1 MWEVNMY
8 LRELSLD
15 DFKSFAE
22 TNIIANAYQSV
33 SYAMLK
39 AEEGYDY
46 EFIGLISDNKV
57 IAAALILYKKIG
69 NHYYGYSPRGFLVDY
84 SNIFILETFTREIK
98 EHYKKKNFVFIKINP
113 EIAIGKLNK
122 KTGNFEYNE
131 NYNIISN
138 LNKCGYKKLKS
149 NTNFEALLPRINAIV
164 NLENFDLDKIS
175 KNTRNKVKKAI
186 RKGLVLEQA
195 DISKVNIFYEFIKD
209 KINKN
214 EFHYNDLYNVFNKQN
229 DIDFFLVRVDY
240 KYYLINSQ
248 NYYEHELKK
257 NNDFTEKIIR
267 KNTPTVI
274 NAKMNSDRAL
284 LSYKN
289 DITEASK
296 HLNTNEDVYV
306 AGAMVIKFNNRIT
319 IYISGYDKDLKRYPA
334 NYFLYYA
341 ILYFYKDKYKYADL
355 NGVTVDSRD
364 NPYHGLNRF
373 KNGFNPDIYEY
384 IGEFDLVIDEHQY
397 THLLKNGMLANEFNK
412 NS

>member
-1 MWEVNMY
+1 MY

-15 DFKSFAE
+15 DFKDFVQN
-22 TNIIANAYQSV
+22 NIIGNAYQTV

-46 EFIGLISDNKV
+46 EFIGLISNQNI
-57 IAAALILYKKIG
+57 IAAALILFKKIG
-69 NHYYGYSPRGFLVDY
+69 SHYYGYSPRGFLVDY

-98 EHYKKKNFVFIKINP
+98 EYYKKKGFVFIKINP

-122 KTGNFEYNE
+122 KTGNIEYNT
-131 NYNIISN
+131 NYAIISN

-149 NTNFEALLPRINAIV
+149 NFNFEALLPRINAIV
-164 NLENFDLDKIS
+164 NLENFDLDKVS

-195 DISKVNIFYEFIKD
+195 DISKVNIFYDFIKD
-209 KINKN
+209 KINRD
-214 EFHYNDLYNVFNKQN
+214 EFHYNDLYNVFSKGH
-229 DIDFFLVRVDY
+229 DIDFFLVKVDY

-257 NNDFTEKIIR
+257 NNNFTEKIIR

-296 HLNTNEDVYV
+296 HLNTNETIYV

-319 IYISGYDKDLKRYPA
+319 IYVSGYDKELKRYPS

-355 NGVTVDSRD
+355 NGVTVDSID
-364 NPYHGLNRF
+364 NPYHGLNLF

-397 THLLKNGMLANEFNK
+397 NHLLKSGMLAKEFNK
-412 NS
+412 E

>member
-1 MWEVNMY
+1 MY
-8 LRELSLD
+8 LRELSLN
-15 DFKSFAE
+15 DFKGFVE
-22 TNIIANAYQSV
+22 NNIIGNAYQTV

-46 EFIGLISDNKV
+46 EFIGLISDNSIV
-57 IAAALILYKKIG
+57 AAALILYKKIG
-69 NHYYGYSPRGFLVDY
+69 NSYYGYSPRGFLVDY
-84 SNIFILETFTREIK
+84 SNIFILETFTKEIREY
-98 EHYKKKNFVFIKINP
+98 YKKKNFVFIKINP

-131 NYNIISN
+131 NYTIISN

-164 NLENFDLDKIS
+164 NLENFDLDKIN

-186 RKGLVLEQA
+186 RKGLVLERA
-195 DISKVNIFYEFIKD
+195 DISKINIFYDFIKD
-209 KINKN
+209 KINRD
-214 EFHYNDLYNVFNKQN
+214 EFHYNDLYNVFSKQN
-229 DIDFFLVRVDY
+229 DINFFLVRVDY

-248 NYYEHELKK
+248 NYYEYELRK
-257 NNDFTEKIIR
+257 NNAFNEKIIT
-267 KNTPTVI
+267 KNNPTII

-384 IGEFDLVIDEHQY
+384 IGEFDLVIDEAKY
-397 THLLKNGMLANEFNK
+397 NHLLKSGMLAKEFNK
-412 NS
+412 

>member
-1 MWEVNMY
+1 MY

-15 DFKSFAE
+15 DFKDFVQN
-22 TNIIANAYQSV
+22 NIIGNAYQTV

-46 EFIGLISDNKV
+46 EFIGLISNQNI
-57 IAAALILYKKIG
+57 IAAALILFKKIG
-69 NHYYGYSPRGFLVDY
+69 SHYYGYSPRGFLVDY

-98 EHYKKKNFVFIKINP
+98 EYYKKKGFVFIKINP

-122 KTGNFEYNE
+122 KTGNIEYNT
-131 NYNIISN
+131 NYAIISN

-149 NTNFEALLPRINAIV
+149 NFNFEALLPRINAIV
-164 NLENFDLDKIS
+164 NLENFDLDKVS

-195 DISKVNIFYEFIKD
+195 DISKVNIFYDFIKD
-209 KINKN
+209 KINRD
-214 EFHYNDLYNVFNKQN
+214 EFHYNDLYNVFSKGH
-229 DIDFFLVRVDY
+229 DIDFFLVKVDY

-248 NYYEHELKK
+248 NYYDHELKK
-257 NNDFTEKIIR
+257 NNNFTEKIIR

-296 HLNTNEDVYV
+296 HLNTNETIYV

-319 IYISGYDKDLKRYPA
+319 IYVSGYDKELKRYPS

-341 ILYFYKDKYKYADL
+341 IL
-355 NGVTVDSRD
+355 
-364 NPYHGLNRF
+364 
-373 KNGFNPDIYEY
+373 
-384 IGEFDLVIDEHQY
+384 
-397 THLLKNGMLANEFNK
+397 
-412 NS
+412 

>member
-1 MWEVNMY
+1 MY

-15 DFKSFAE
+15 DFKDFVQN
-22 TNIIANAYQSV
+22 NIIGNAYQTV

-46 EFIGLISDNKV
+46 EFIGLISDNAI

-164 NLENFDLDKIS
+164 NLENFDLDTIS

-319 IYISGYDKDLKRYPA
+319 IYISGYDKDLRRYPA